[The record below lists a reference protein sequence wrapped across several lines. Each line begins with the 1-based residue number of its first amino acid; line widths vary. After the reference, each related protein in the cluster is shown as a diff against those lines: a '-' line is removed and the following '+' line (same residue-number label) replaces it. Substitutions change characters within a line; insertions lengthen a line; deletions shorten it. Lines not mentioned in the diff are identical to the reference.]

1 MTKEDII
8 LELIA
13 QIKTERLAPGTWLV
27 ERDLSEIYGISRTPV
42 REILREVAATGLV
55 EFQPSKGYRVKEF
68 GFDEILHIFN
78 AREAVEG
85 LATRLACQ
93 MGDAAFFEKMREME
107 EALGAFE
114 AGNDTSRGI
123 ELGRSL
129 HDLLVETAGNPILI
143 EFYNKLKNYTDL
155 TRNITSKFTSIE
167 ANSQNAHL
175 KILSALRQRD
185 PDQSEFA
192 MREHLRE
199 TYRGLVE
206 GYISAHAGF
215 AGKGVSL
222 APKTAQ

>member
-1 MTKEDII
+1 MNKEDII
-8 LELIA
+8 RDLVA
-13 QIKTERLAPGTWLV
+13 QIKSERLSPGSWLV
-27 ERDLSEIYGISRTPV
+27 ERELSEIYGISRTPV

-55 EFQPSKGYRVKEF
+55 EFQPSRGYRVKEF
-68 GFDEILHIFN
+68 GFEEILHIFN

-93 MGDAAFFEKMREME
+93 MGDADFFEKIRDLE

-123 ELGRSL
+123 ELGRDL
-129 HDLLVETAGNPILI
+129 HDLLVETAGNPILT

-155 TRNITSKFTSIE
+155 TRNITGKFTSIE
-167 ANSQNAHL
+167 VNSQNAHL
-175 KILSALRQRD
+175 KILSAVRSRN

-215 AGKGVSL
+215 AGKGISL
-222 APKTAQ
+222 APKPGQ